1 MPPCLGNANRLG
13 PATSTD
19 TRTSSAACRRNF
31 NASKHA
37 GVVMLSTN
45 IRISDDPRGIRAQHA
60 VDIID
65 AELLLSWRDAAMG
78 NVGQSRNRLQ
88 KAQDTARSF
97 GCDYIEAPSLKPQL
111 SELLGRMMLLTQLE
125 QNELPRA
132 APALRRQH
140 PALAITVCAFQARPS
155 HRPNHREPLPCPRRT
170 RPTPGTPHLFQPAGR
185 HLQQLGQFSS
195 AEIDRWRPV
204 AVTHSCKMGDRI
216 AGMARSGR

>member
-1 MPPCLGNANRLG
+1 
-13 PATSTD
+13 
-19 TRTSSAACRRNF
+19 
-31 NASKHA
+31 
-37 GVVMLSTN
+37 MLSTS

-111 SELLGRMMLLTQLE
+111 SELLGRMMLLTQLG

-140 PALAITVCAFQARPS
+140 PALAITVCAFQANLCLVQDG
-155 HRPNHREPLPCPRRT
+155 HT
-170 RPTPGTPHLFQPAGR
+170 
-185 HLQQLGQFSS
+185 
-195 AEIDRWRPV
+195 
-204 AVTHSCKMGDRI
+204 
-216 AGMARSGR
+216 